1 MPTVPNAPTFES
13 AHDILQS
20 PVSPSAFLFTL
31 VLRIIMTVTAPTPK
45 HTFTERAA
53 AGNLNDAQIL
63 NSNNAAGSDLPND
76 SDVVVAGGGMH
87 GLVYAIHSAK
97 YKPGNLKISLI
108 EKSSKPGY
116 KIGESTLPLFS
127 LWCKMHGLTAEYL
140 LRLFGLKDGLCF
152 YFLDRENQGKY
163 TDFCS
168 NGTPGVFLSGFQV
181 ERTISELLFTLL
193 AQRNGV
199 NVYHGRQVDFGATK
213 IQGGVKKS
221 KIEIAKGKFD
231 GKPAATIDSSLLV
244 DATGRFRQLA
254 SKNAPVHRFEGWNY
268 DAFWGYFTCPK
279 DESKIPLR
287 FYEGLHTNHLCFP
300 EGWAWIIRFPSWEGS
315 PTANLMDM
323 ISYLLDCAEASVPG
337 DQIPSSEEL
346 AKMFGLQFQ
355 WVMSIGFAVRND
367 VKYPEDMSAYGT
379 REAERKFN
387 YMVEK
392 YSLIKEFMTH
402 FELIENLYGPG
413 TTWFV
418 RKALTYQSP
427 VVSGPG
433 WLAIGDACGFT
444 NPLHSPGIT
453 AAMSTST
460 YAAELTHKAL
470 EAAQSATNAEAAEH
484 SIRKTLAPYDDFA
497 KRLYPAL
504 NQMNRFNYV
513 CFREPRLGP
522 QISCLWQFFAGI
534 GIPGWQLIRQDYN
547 LTFQTYVPHSINWAW
562 GSMVPEYDAVARK
575 AIELIGPIP
584 LEDSVPDATVR
595 ELIEFSNRIKK
606 VAVESN
612 RFNFRWD
619 GLLRYYDI
627 CLNYSEEKTFKDKFA
642 RQCSHCASWLVLRPD
657 WKKCYSCGKER
668 TDEEAAIAW
677 NPPLAVDEV
686 KALVR
691 ASDAVPAAR
700 REKEHVADAP
710 AFATLPKEVSV

>member
-1 MPTVPNAPTFES
+1 
-13 AHDILQS
+13 
-20 PVSPSAFLFTL
+20 
-31 VLRIIMTVTAPTPK
+31 MTVTAPTPK

-168 NGTPGVFLSGFQV
+168 NGTPGVFLSGFQI

-300 EGWAWIIRFPSWEGS
+300 EGWAWVIRFPSWEGS

-355 WVMSIGFAVRND
+355 WVTSIGFAVRND

-470 EAAQSATNAEAAEH
+470 EAAQSATNAEAAEL

-606 VAVESN
+606 VAVDSN

-627 CLNYSEEKTFKDKFA
+627 YLNYSEEKTFKDKFA

>member
-1 MPTVPNAPTFES
+1 
-13 AHDILQS
+13 
-20 PVSPSAFLFTL
+20 
-31 VLRIIMTVTAPTPK
+31 MTVTAPTPK
-45 HTFTERAA
+45 HTFTKRAA
-53 AGNLNDAQIL
+53 AGNLNDAQVL
-63 NSNNAAGSDLPND
+63 NSNNAAGSDLPGE
-76 SDVVVAGGGMH
+76 SDVVVAGGGIH
-87 GLVYAIHSAK
+87 GLIYAIHSAK
-97 YKPGNLKISLI
+97 CKPGNLKISLI
-108 EKSSKPGY
+108 EKNSKPGY

-127 LWCKMHGLTAEYL
+127 LWCKMLGLTGEYL

-152 YFLDRENQGKY
+152 YFLDREKQGQY

-168 NGTPGVFLSGFQV
+168 NGTPGLFLSGFQI

-213 IQGGVKKS
+213 VHGGVKNN
-221 KIEIAKGKFD
+221 KIAIAPGKFD
-231 GKPAATIDSSLLV
+231 GKPAVSIDSSLFV

-254 SKNAPVHRFEGWNY
+254 SKNAPIHRFEGWNY

-300 EGWAWIIRFPSWEGS
+300 EGWAWVIRLPSWEGS

-323 ISYLLDCAEASVPG
+323 ISYLLDCAEAGLSG
-337 DQIPSSEEL
+337 DQVPSSEEL
-346 AKMFGLQFQ
+346 ADMFGLKFQ
-355 WVMSIGFAVRND
+355 WVTSIGFAVRND
-367 VKYPEDMSAYGT
+367 VKYPDDMSAYGT
-379 REAERKFN
+379 KEAERKFN
-387 YMVEK
+387 YFVEK
-392 YSLIKEFMTH
+392 YSLIKYFMTH
-402 FELIENLYGPG
+402 FDLIENLYGPG
-413 TTWFV
+413 TTWIV
-418 RKALTYQSP
+418 RKSLTYQSP

-470 EAAQSATNAEAAEH
+470 EAAQRVGDPEAAELA
-484 SIRKTLAPYDDFA
+484 IRHTLAPYDDFA
-497 KRLYPAL
+497 ARLFPAL

-522 QISCLWQFFAGI
+522 QVSCLWQFFAGI

-547 LTFQTYVPHSINWAW
+547 LTFETYVPHSINWVW
-562 GSMVPEYDAVARK
+562 GSQVPEYDAVARK
-575 AIELIGPIP
+575 AIALIAPIP
-584 LEDSVPDATVR
+584 LDDPVPDAVVR
-595 ELIEFSNRIKK
+595 ELLAFSNATKK
-606 VAVESN
+606 VAVDSN

-619 GLLRYYDI
+619 GLLRYYDL
-627 CLNYSEEKTFKDKFA
+627 CLNYSEAKTTKDKFA
-642 RQCSHCASWLVLRPD
+642 RQCAHCASWLVLRPD
-657 WKKCYSCGKER
+657 WKRCYTCGKGR
-668 TDEEAAIAW
+668 SAEEAAITW

-691 ASDAVPAAR
+691 ASDAKPAAR
-700 REKEHVADAP
+700 RDANEEKVKNTEGTTSAV
-710 AFATLPKEVSV
+710 LPKEIAV